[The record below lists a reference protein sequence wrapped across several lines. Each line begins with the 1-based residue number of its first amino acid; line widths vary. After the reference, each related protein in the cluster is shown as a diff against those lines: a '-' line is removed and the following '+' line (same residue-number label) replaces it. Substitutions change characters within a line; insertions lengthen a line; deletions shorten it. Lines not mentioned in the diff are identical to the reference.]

1 MDSVSGACGFLRMYS
16 ATRAMA
22 TGISGSIAWIRLATP
37 GACSDVIA
45 ARVEVRI
52 AFSSPTAG

>member
-1 MDSVSGACGFLRMYS
+1 MYS

-37 GACSDVIA
+37 GACSAVIA
-45 ARVEVRI
+45 TRVEVRI
-52 AFSSPTAG
+52 AFSSPWAD